1 MVAKERSRSSVLGP
15 DWVVGRWSLAKQTPL
30 GLLCD
35 LWETL
40 APFAVKSSSRWSP
53 AALLRDPCGLRLLTL
68 ANDQAPTTASAT
80 AVPLTPVA
88 QPISLKEKSKDN
100 PVAVKSVQLGQVW
113 RQDTTGQDFLVTKV
127 YSEVFSQFAVL
138 RPAEVNAPDAP
149 TVKVKVAKSADGA
162 SLPGFTFTQEGS
174 F

>member
-1 MVAKERSRSSVLGP
+1 
-15 DWVVGRWSLAKQTPL
+15 
-30 GLLCD
+30 
-35 LWETL
+35 
-40 APFAVKSSSRWSP
+40 
-53 AALLRDPCGLRLLTL
+53 
-68 ANDQAPTTASAT
+68 
-80 AVPLTPVA
+80 LTPSPH
-88 QPISLKEKSKDN
+88 PISLEEKSKDN

-113 RQDTTGQDFLVTKV
+113 RQDATGQDFLVTKV

-149 TVKVKVAKSADGA
+149 TVKVKVTKSADGA